1 MALAETHAAIPARG
15 RIAPV
20 VAGCGRI
27 IVLWLFCLTPVTAL
41 VVLGWLSRKTAH
53 DVATRSADGRII
65 GGRVQPPPIP
75 SHLARGGLRPDQH
88 GTRTTSPPR
97 LFACNS
103 PVSANFFN
111 RLLGGLFANL
121 RAGIRTWAGALALTL
136 PFSLVIG
143 LSWLAGWENSFN
155 KGYELA
161 GLWPLLSIAGVLLS
175 LPVMAM
181 LPMALAHQSVE
192 QRFRAVFQ
200 ARRVF
205 KLISLAGW
213 RYLVLTAFIAA
224 GGTGVMAARVL
235 PSFAERLS
243 PMASSGTPEAYA
255 AFSGQFRLITA
266 ALLLAGLLLVRKVMA
281 WTYRQAGAREK
292 QVRHGGHLTGCLILV
307 VCSAL
312 WLWLAFTVYVAQ
324 FFNYAWWNWF
334 NQPLLMLPWIG

>member
-1 MALAETHAAIPARG
+1 MADDAGRLFGEARRSGSIRALALIARALFG
-15 RIAPV
+15 S
-20 VAGCGRI
+20 
-27 IVLWLFCLTPVTAL
+27 LWLNAKAGLRALVPVAL
-41 VVLGWLSRKTAH
+41 VVLPA
-53 DVATRSADGRII
+53 ATLI
-65 GGRVQPPPIP
+65 
-75 SHLARGGLRPDQH
+75 
-88 GTRTTSPPR
+88 
-97 LFACNS
+97 LFAWW
-103 PVSANFFN
+103 
-111 RLLGGLFANL
+111 G
-121 RAGIRTWAGALALTL
+121 
-136 PFSLVIG
+136 
-143 LSWLAGWENSFN
+143 GWENSFN

-192 QRFRAVFQ
+192 QRLRAIFQ

-205 KLISLAGW
+205 RLISLAGW
-213 RYLVLTAFIAA
+213 RYLVLTAFITV

-235 PSFAERLS
+235 PAFAERLS
-243 PMASSGTPEAYA
+243 PVASSGTPEAYA

-292 QVRHGGHLTGCLILV
+292 QVRHGGRLTGCLILV